1 MNKKTF
7 LKCYVCALFFA
18 TAAYAESGHSMKGT
32 VADANGKPLS
42 GVLVQVPGTKIQVLT
57 DADGRF
63 DLPVEKGTLLN
74 FVHPDFYAQEVAYKG
89 QNRLLFNWLH
99 ECCRDWKPRTKM

>member
-42 GVLVQVPGTKIQVLT
+42 GVFFSEWHFLKKSK
-57 DADGRF
+57 RF
-63 DLPVEKGTLLN
+63 FKGLGIDKCGN
-74 FVHPDFYAQEVAYKG
+74 IF
-89 QNRLLFNWLH
+89 
-99 ECCRDWKPRTKM
+99 

>member
-42 GVLVQVPGTKIQVLT
+42 GVLVQVPGTKML
-57 DADGRF
+57 RYNKNRR
-63 DLPVEKGTLLN
+63 LPHTSHSKESPYV
-74 FVHPDFYAQEVAYKG
+74 D
-89 QNRLLFNWLH
+89 
-99 ECCRDWKPRTKM
+99 